1 VSAQGLTYPHDFDL
15 SQILALVLHRIKALF
30 DSVRK
35 SLISL
40 MSGACRESVQ
50 AVGNRVA
57 ASVSGRRGPVL
68 HKVTHSSGG
77 EFQKNRQIMDLRGF
91 LEADRRFFRKEVT
104 VL

>member
-15 SQILALVLHRIKALF
+15 SQILALVLHRINAFF

-40 MSGACRESVQ
+40 MSIACRESVQ
-50 AVGNRVA
+50 AVGNRDA
-57 ASVSGRRGPVL
+57 ASVSSRRRPVL

-77 EFQKNRQIMDLRGF
+77 EFQKNRQIMDLHR
-91 LEADRRFFRKEVT
+91 LVEADRRFLRKDVT
-104 VL
+104 V

>member
-1 VSAQGLTYPHDFDL
+1 LTYPHDFDL
-15 SQILALVLHRIKALF
+15 SQILTLVLHRIKALF

-40 MSGACRESVQ
+40 MSRACRESVQ

-57 ASVSGRRGPVL
+57 ASVSGRRGAVL

-77 EFQKNRQIMDLRGF
+77 EFQNNWQIMDLRG
-91 LEADRRFFRKEVT
+91 LVEADRRLLRKDVT
-104 VL
+104 V